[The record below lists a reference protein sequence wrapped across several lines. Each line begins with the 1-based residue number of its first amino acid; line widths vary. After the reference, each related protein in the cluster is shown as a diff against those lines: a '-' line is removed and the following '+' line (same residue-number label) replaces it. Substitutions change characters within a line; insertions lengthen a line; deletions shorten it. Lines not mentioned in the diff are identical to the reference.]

1 MRAMRPSLIQI
12 PVSPSEPSLPWL
24 PIWFSILLAG
34 GLYILGQHE
43 SAGAYE
49 RSVQRQY
56 DLMQVERQSILDGAR
71 RSLEREGLHVE
82 GEAK

>member
-1 MRAMRPSLIQI
+1 MQLKRIE
-12 PVSPSEPSLPWL
+12 VPWL
-24 PIWFSILLAG
+24 HIWFTILLAG
-34 GLYILGQHE
+34 SLYVLGQHE

-56 DLMQVERQSILDGAR
+56 DLMQEEQQKLLGSVR

-82 GEAK
+82 GEKQ